1 MEIAQKAKIEHEMKV
16 RAVEEAKRKQEE
28 ELFRQK
34 VE

>member
-1 MEIAQKAKIEHEMKV
+1 MEIAQKAKLELEMKA
-16 RAVEEAKRKQEE
+16 RAVEEAKKKQEE